1 MIIYLDLDGD
11 PKEIARALRREL
23 GPDLCRRVGLA
34 LAQERVVM
42 IDMIL
47 PPEVDPRL
55 VRSHRPGRG

>member
-1 MIIYLDLDGD
+1 MIIYLDIDAD

-47 PPEVDPRL
+47 PPEVDR
-55 VRSHRPGRG
+55 RRARPGR

>member
-1 MIIYLDLDGD
+1 MIIYLDIDAD

-42 IDMIL
+42 IDVIL
-47 PPEVDPRL
+47 PPEVDR
-55 VRSHRPGRG
+55 RRARPGRG

>member
-1 MIIYLDLDGD
+1 MIIYLDLDAD
-11 PKEIARALRREL
+11 PREIIRTLRREL

-47 PPEVDPRL
+47 PPDPRL
-55 VRSHRPGRG
+55 VRSHRPGR